1 MEIRFDGQRALVTG
15 AASGIGREVA
25 TVLGEC
31 GATVVSL
38 DRSAADLMSLK
49 EAIGGETIVV
59 DLADPD
65 AASRAVV
72 AAGPVD
78 LLVNSAGIVILESFL
93 DTSVASFDLT
103 LAVNVRASFLVAQ
116 KVAAG
121 MVERRR
127 GAIVNISSQ
136 ASKVGLADHTAYCT
150 SKGAVDQ
157 LTRIMALELGPYGI
171 RVNAVNPTV
180 TMTPLGRKAWSDPT
194 KSAAML
200 SKIPLR
206 RFATPREVANVVA
219 FLLSDAA
226 SMIHGVTLPIDGGFL
241 ATR

>member
-25 TVLGEC
+25 TLLAEC
-31 GATVVSL
+31 GATVVAL
-38 DRSAADLMSLK
+38 DRAAADLQSLQR
-49 EAIGGETIVV
+49 AIGGEVIVA
-59 DLADPD
+59 DLADPE
-65 AASRAVV
+65 AAARA
-72 AAGPVD
+72 AAEAGPID
-78 LLVNSAGIVILESFL
+78 LLVNSAGIVILEPFL
-93 DTSVASFDLT
+93 ETTVAAFDAT
-103 LAVNVRASFLVAQ
+103 FAVNVRAGFLVAQ

-127 GAIVNISSQ
+127 GAIVNVSSQ
-136 ASKVGLADHTAYCT
+136 ASKVGLTDHTSYCT

-180 TMTPLGRKAWSDPT
+180 TMTPLGRKAWSDPDR
-194 KSAAML
+194 SAAMM
-200 SKIPLR
+200 SKIPLG
-206 RFATPREVANVVA
+206 RFAEPREVANVIA

-226 SMIHGVTLPIDGGFL
+226 SMIHGVTLPVDGGFL
-241 ATR
+241 AIR